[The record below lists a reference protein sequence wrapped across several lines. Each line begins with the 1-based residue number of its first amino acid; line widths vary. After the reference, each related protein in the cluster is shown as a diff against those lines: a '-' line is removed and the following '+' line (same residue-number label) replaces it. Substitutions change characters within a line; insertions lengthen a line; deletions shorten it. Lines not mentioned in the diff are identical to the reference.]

1 MKPEQ
6 AIEILSEYRVSGY
19 VSNIFP
25 KDLERHIAI
34 EMAIEKISLDIPKKP
49 ITRFSGF
56 TRITCP
62 TCECTLYDSDWR
74 ERQNHTNRCI
84 SCGQLLDWKEEEVNS

>member
-6 AIEILSEYRVSGY
+6 VIEILSEYRVSGD

-34 EMAIEKISLDIPKKP
+34 EMAIEKIRLDIPKKP
-49 ITRFSGF
+49 IIHFSGF
-56 TRITCP
+56 TCITCP
-62 TCECTLYDSDWR
+62 TCKCTLYDSDWR
-74 ERQNHTNRCI
+74 ERQRKTNRCM
-84 SCGQLLDWKEEEVNS
+84 SCGQLLDWKEEGVNS